1 MNYLYVLEAPYFI
14 SRFRL
19 ILGRPELRNPLIN
32 FALSEAFA
40 KEVEL
45 SDSP

>member
-1 MNYLYVLEAPYFI
+1 MNFLYVLEAPYFI
-14 SRFRL
+14 PRFCL
-19 ILGRPELRNPLIN
+19 ILGSARALIN

-40 KEVEL
+40 KEVGL